1 MSSMMFTL
9 RKLIHHF
16 LNQFSNTHFGSMMLY
31 TTLNRKKMNLKVL
44 DYSNNMQQKAV
55 ILKIKK

>member
-1 MSSMMFTL
+1 MFTL

-44 DYSNNMQQKAV
+44 NYSNNMQQKAV